1 MVMST
6 TLQNSSKCAIV
17 DMGAFHLAEFAQ
29 TLCLPIV
36 GSAVHG
42 GVHVVQVV
50 SQKLALRMLM
60 VPPLDNTFKVSL
72 ASQTFLGLCR
82 VLHDRL

>member
-1 MVMST
+1 M
-6 TLQNSSKCAIV
+6 CAIV
-17 DMGAFHLAEFAQ
+17 DMGAFHLAEFAH

-42 GVHVVQVV
+42 GVHVIQVV

-60 VPPLDNTFKVSL
+60 IPPLDNTFKVSL
-72 ASQTFLGLCR
+72 AAQY
-82 VLHDRL
+82 RLALPLQGKGVA